1 MQSEAL
7 IRTHFFLLPK
17 NAETN
22 GLDPAGPVCMRE
34 CHRNLY
40 LEENCLEGVFGFNTL
55 HLVTNTE
62 KVRN

>member
-1 MQSEAL
+1 MQSEAQ

-22 GLDPAGPVCMRE
+22 GLDPARPVCMRE
-34 CHRNLY
+34 CQRNLY
-40 LEENCLEGVFGFNTL
+40 LQENCLEGVFGFNVL
-55 HLVTNTE
+55 HLVTNIN